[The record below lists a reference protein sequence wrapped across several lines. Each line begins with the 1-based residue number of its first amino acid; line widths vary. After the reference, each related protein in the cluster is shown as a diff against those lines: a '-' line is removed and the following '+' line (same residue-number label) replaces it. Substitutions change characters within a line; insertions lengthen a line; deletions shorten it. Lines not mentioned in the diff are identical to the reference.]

1 MAHTN
6 PNWPTDPRAVALL
19 SDIAANPPRMVRR
32 PAPLSQC
39 WDVTQPDFVMVYDR
53 NDDRVDELSRM
64 EGAAFCYVLDFQ
76 GDIAGAKRVAKLD
89 DVIGLAVLRGRKV
102 AA

>member
-1 MAHTN
+1 MQYTN
-6 PNWPTDPRAVALL
+6 PNWPTEPRAVALL
-19 SDIAANPPRMVRR
+19 ADITSNPPRMVRQL
-32 PAPLSQC
+32 APLSQC
-39 WDVTQPDFVMVYDR
+39 WDVSAPDFVMVYDR

-64 EGAAFCYVLDFQ
+64 SDAAFRYVLDFQ

-89 DVIGLAVLRGRKV
+89 DVIGLAVLRARKR